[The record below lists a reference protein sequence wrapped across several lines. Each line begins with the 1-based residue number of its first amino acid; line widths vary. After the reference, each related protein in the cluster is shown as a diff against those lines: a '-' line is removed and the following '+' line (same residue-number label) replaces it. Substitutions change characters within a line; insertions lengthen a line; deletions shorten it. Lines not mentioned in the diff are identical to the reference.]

1 MKRIILVLLVS
12 ISILG
17 CEHSPEV
24 IGSNP
29 SNTTEGKT
37 TAKENLIKV
46 NGENI
51 PMPVGGENSTPTIE
65 ANPTF
70 ADFIAGADA
79 IELSKRGSD
88 GTLAQPVI
96 VSKDLVKDFILAVGS
111 NTMASSLIPKCLGT
125 FQMVF
130 LKAGTKVA
138 SINSICSGETAILS
152 NGKMSF
158 MAVDSKALIT
168 LLERHADPK
177 TKPEKTSRCCAI
189 PKTSK

>member
-1 MKRIILVLLVS
+1 MKRIILILLVS

-24 IGSNP
+24 LDSKSP
-29 SNTTEGKT
+29 NTTEGKT
-37 TAKENLIKV
+37 TAKENFIKV

-65 ANPTF
+65 AYPTF
-70 ADFIAGADA
+70 ADFIDGADT
-79 IELSKRGSD
+79 IELSKRGAD
-88 GTLAQPVI
+88 GKPAQPVT
-96 VSKDLVKDFILAVGS
+96 VSKDLVKDIILAVGS
-111 NTMASSLIPKCLGT
+111 NTKASGVVPKCLGT
-125 FQMVF
+125 YQMVF

-138 SINSICSGETAILS
+138 SIQSICSGETAVLS